1 MKRLLAALAALL
13 VAVVPVKAAKA
24 ADPFL
29 TLDTDG
35 PYHYGETI
43 VVTTH
48 GDLPKPGRPFAENS
62 KVQLFCDQNG
72 GRVYSENV
80 DDPAEETSFTLH
92 LGQWGLSQW
101 DLNGG
106 GAADCVVRLAK
117 VSKHPVIYTSIA
129 FHVEP

>member
-13 VAVVPVKAAKA
+13 LSAMPVKAAE
-24 ADPFL
+24 PSL
-29 TLDTDG
+29 TLDTPG
-35 PYHYGETI
+35 PHHYGGTI

-48 GDLPKPGRPFAENS
+48 GDLPKPGKPNAENS
-62 KVQLFCDQNG
+62 KIQLSCEQG
-72 GRVYSENV
+72 GLTVYRENV
-80 DDPAEETSFTLH
+80 DDPAEDTSFTLH

-117 VSKHPVIYTSIA
+117 VGNHPVIYTSIA
-129 FHVEP
+129 FHVDP